1 MSYHNI
7 IIKYQNNIVE
17 ELILFTHQ
25 YTMSCRI
32 VSYSQ
37 MNLFVSDQVEK
48 FSQVLQ
54 PALSMFFLQEWNIIG
69 DHPIFLLQYNYVEK
83 TTVDQPG
90 RMSPLR
96 LQSLQRGTNAG
107 CPDGSHDDLSTLDYC
122 LVFF

>member
-54 PALSMFFLQEWNIIG
+54 PALSMFFYKNEILLEII
-69 DHPIFLLQYNYVEK
+69 
-83 TTVDQPG
+83 
-90 RMSPLR
+90 R
-96 LQSLQRGTNAG
+96 
-107 CPDGSHDDLSTLDYC
+107 
-122 LVFF
+122 FFFYSIIM